1 MKNNF
6 FSVGLEEEYLVVN
19 KYNGELIVDP
29 PKGLMRDCKKKL
41 KNQVKPE
48 FLRSQI
54 EVGTKVC
61 NSIKDLK
68 DNLIFL
74 RKNVAKILNKY
85 DLAFIAVSTHPF
97 SDWET
102 QKHTLKRRYFNLADK
117 FQIVGRRLVI
127 SGMHVHVG
135 IPDNEL
141 KIDLMNQIS
150 YFLPHFLALST
161 SSPFW
166 RGEITGLKSYR
177 VSIFDELPRTGLPE
191 EFDIYDE
198 YKRHIK
204 ILLKSGI
211 LDDPSTIWWDL
222 RPNVKFPTLEMRI
235 CDTCTSLNDAI
246 SIAALY
252 LCIIHMA
259 CRLRRENKRWRVYSK
274 MLINE
279 NRWRAQRY
287 GIEKSLVDFGKSN
300 LVSYNKLA
308 DELID
313 LVKKDAKILNCE
325 SEVKKIKNICKV
337 GTSADKQIKVF
348 KEEMKKSN
356 NKKLALDQVLKFLVK
371 ETMNF

>member
-1 MKNNF
+1 
-6 FSVGLEEEYLVVN
+6 
-19 KYNGELIVDP
+19 
-29 PKGLMRDCKKKL
+29 
-41 KNQVKPE
+41 
-48 FLRSQI
+48 
-54 EVGTKVC
+54 
-61 NSIKDLK
+61 
-68 DNLIFL
+68 
-74 RKNVAKILNKY
+74 
-85 DLAFIAVSTHPF
+85 
-97 SDWET
+97 
-102 QKHTLKRRYFNLADK
+102 
-117 FQIVGRRLVI
+117 
-127 SGMHVHVG
+127 MHVHVG

-191 EFDIYDE
+191 EFDSYDE

-259 CRLRRENKRWRVYSK
+259 CRLRRENKRWRIYSK

-287 GIEKSLVDFGKSN
+287 GIEKSLVDFGKSK

>member
-1 MKNNF
+1 MKNKF

-19 KYNGELIVDP
+19 KQTGDLVVDP

-41 KNQVKPE
+41 KGQVKPE

-74 RKNVAKILNKY
+74 RKNISKILNKY
-85 DLAFIAVSTHPF
+85 DLAFIAVSTNPF
-97 SDWET
+97 SDRER
-102 QKHTLKRRYFNLADK
+102 QKHPQKRRYFNLADK

-127 SGMHVHVG
+127 SGMHIHVG
-135 IPDNEL
+135 IPDNDL
-141 KIDLMNQIS
+141 RIDLLNQIS
-150 YFLPHFLALST
+150 YFLPHLLALST

-166 RGEITGLKSYR
+166 IGELTGLKSYR

-191 EFDIYDE
+191 EFDSYDE

-211 LDDPSTIWWDL
+211 LDDPSTVWWDL

-259 CRLRRENKRWRVYSK
+259 CRLRRENKKWRVYSK

-287 GIEKSLVDFGKSN
+287 GIEKSLVDFGKSK
-300 LVSYNKLA
+300 LVSYKSLA

-313 LVKKDAKILNCE
+313 LVKEDAKLLNCE
-325 SEVKKIKNICKV
+325 AEVNKI
-337 GTSADKQIKVF
+337 
-348 KEEMKKSN
+348 KKSN
-356 NKKLALDQVLKFLVK
+356 NKRIALDKVVKFLIK
-371 ETMNF
+371 ETVNF

>member
-41 KNQVKPE
+41 KGQVKPE

-74 RKNVAKILNKY
+74 RSNVSKILKRY
-85 DLAFIAVSTHPF
+85 DLEFLAVSTHPF

-102 QKHTLKRRYFNLADK
+102 QKHTQKKRYFNLADK

-127 SGMHVHVG
+127 SGMHIHVG

-141 KIDLMNQIS
+141 RIDLMNQIS
-150 YFLPHFLALST
+150 YFLPHLLALST

-166 RGEITGLKSYR
+166 RGELTGLKSYR
-177 VSIFDELPRTGLPE
+177 VSVFDELPRTGLPE
-191 EFDIYDE
+191 QFDSYNE
-198 YKRHIK
+198 YKRHVK
-204 ILLKSGI
+204 ILLNSGI

-252 LCIIHMA
+252 LCTIHMA
-259 CRLRRENKRWRVYSK
+259 CRLRRENKKWRVYSK
-274 MLINE
+274 MLIDE

-287 GIEKSLVDFGKSN
+287 GIEKSLVW
-300 LVSYNKLA
+300 
-308 DELID
+308 
-313 LVKKDAKILNCE
+313 
-325 SEVKKIKNICKV
+325 
-337 GTSADKQIKVF
+337 
-348 KEEMKKSN
+348 
-356 NKKLALDQVLKFLVK
+356 
-371 ETMNF
+371 

>member
-1 MKNNF
+1 MKTIYNIKSTF
-6 FSVGLEEEYLVVN
+6 LLSPEVLEDNHTIEMLKSIQTPETEFGTHLHSEFIEPQRSLFEYN
-19 KYNGELIVDP
+19 MG
-29 PKGLMRDCKKKL
+29 G
-41 KNQVKPE
+41 
-48 FLRSQI
+48 
-54 EVGTKVC
+54 
-61 NSIKDLK
+61 
-68 DNLIFL
+68 
-74 RKNVAKILNKY
+74 
-85 DLAFIAVSTHPF
+85 
-97 SDWET
+97 
-102 QKHTLKRRYFNLADK
+102 NLADK

-135 IPDNEL
+135 IPDKEL
-141 KIDLMNQIS
+141 RIDIMNQIS
-150 YFLPHFLALST
+150 YFLPHLLALST

-166 RGEITGLKSYR
+166 RGELTGLKSYR
-177 VSIFDELPRTGLPE
+177 VSVFDELPRTGLPE
-191 EFDIYDE
+191 EFNSYDE

-204 ILLKSGI
+204 ILLNSGI

-235 CDTCTSLNDAI
+235 CDTCTSLTDAI

-259 CRLRRENKRWRVYSK
+259 CRLRRENKRWRIYSK

-287 GIEKSLVDFGKSN
+287 GIEKSLVDFGKSK

>member
-1 MKNNF
+1 MKNTF

-19 KYNGELIVDP
+19 KYNGELIVEP

-41 KNQVKPE
+41 GNQVKPE
-48 FLRSQI
+48 FLKSQI
-54 EVGTKVC
+54 EVGTKIC
-61 NSIKDLK
+61 KSIKDLK
-68 DNLIFL
+68 NNLIFL
-74 RKNVAKILNKY
+74 RRSIAKILDKY

-97 SDWET
+97 SGWET
-102 QKHTLKRRYFNLADK
+102 QKHTEKRRYFNLADK

-127 SGMHVHVG
+127 SGMHIHVG

-141 KIDLMNQIS
+141 RIDLMNQIS
-150 YFLPHFLALST
+150 YFLPHLLALST

-166 RGEITGLKSYR
+166 KGELTGLKSYR

-191 EFDIYDE
+191 LFDSYDE
-198 YKRHIK
+198 YKRHVK
-204 ILLKSGI
+204 ILLKSGL

-252 LCIIHMA
+252 LSVIHMA
-259 CRLRRENKRWRVYSK
+259 CRLRRENKRWRIYSR
-274 MLINE
+274 MLISE

-287 GIEKSLVDFGKSN
+287 GIEKNLVDFGKSQ
-300 LVSYNKLA
+300 LVSYEKLL

-313 LVKKDAKILNCE
+313 LVRNDAKELNCMNE
-325 SEVKKIKNICKV
+325 LKKIKNICKV
-337 GTSADKQIKVF
+337 GTSADKQIKIY
-348 KEEMKKSN
+348 KEEIKKTN
-356 NKKLALDQVLKFLVK
+356 NKKEALEKVLKFLIK
-371 ETMNF
+371 ETVNF

>member
-1 MKNNF
+1 L
-6 FSVGLEEEYLVVN
+6 G
-19 KYNGELIVDP
+19 
-29 PKGLMRDCKKKL
+29 
-41 KNQVKPE
+41 
-48 FLRSQI
+48 
-54 EVGTKVC
+54 
-61 NSIKDLK
+61 NSKT
-68 DNLIFL
+68 
-74 RKNVAKILNKY
+74 Y
-85 DLAFIAVSTHPF
+85 S
-97 SDWET
+97 
-102 QKHTLKRRYFNLADK
+102 KRRYFNLADK
-117 FQIVGRRLVI
+117 FQIVGRRLVV
-127 SGMHVHVG
+127 SGLHIHVG

-141 KIDLMNQIS
+141 RIDLMNQIS
-150 YFLPHFLALST
+150 YFLPHLLALST

-166 RGEITGLKSYR
+166 KGELTGLKSYR
-177 VSIFDELPRTGLPE
+177 ISIFDELPRTGLPE
-191 EFDIYDE
+191 EFGSYDE

-204 ILLKSGI
+204 ILLNSGI

-235 CDTCTSLNDAI
+235 CDTCTSNDAI

-259 CRLRRENKRWRVYSK
+259 CRLRRENKRWRIYSK

-287 GIEKSLVDFGKSN
+287 GIEKSLVDFGKSK

-325 SEVKKIKNICKV
+325 LEVKKIKNICKV

>member
-1 MKNNF
+1 M
-6 FSVGLEEEYLVVN
+6 
-19 KYNGELIVDP
+19 
-29 PKGLMRDCKKKL
+29 
-41 KNQVKPE
+41 
-48 FLRSQI
+48 RSQI

-61 NSIKDLK
+61 KTIKDLK

-74 RKNVAKILNKY
+74 RKNVAKILDKY

-102 QKHTLKRRYFNLADK
+102 QKHTRKRRYFNLADK
-117 FQIVGRRLVI
+117 FQIIGRRLVI
-127 SGMHVHVG
+127 SGMHIHVG

-141 KIDLMNQIS
+141 RIDLMNQIS
-150 YFLPHFLALST
+150 YFLPHLLALST

-166 RGEITGLKSYR
+166 RGENTGLKSYR
-177 VSIFDELPRTGLPE
+177 VSIFDELPRTGIPE
-191 EFDIYDE
+191 EFGSYDE

-204 ILLKSGI
+204 ILMNAGI

-252 LCIIHMA
+252 LSVIHMA
-259 CRLRRENKRWRVYSK
+259 CRLRRENKKWRVYSK

-287 GIEKSLVDFGKSN
+287 GIEKSLVDFGKSK
-300 LVSYNKLA
+300 LVSYKNLA
-308 DELID
+308 NELID
-313 LVKKDAKILNCE
+313 LVREDAKILKCE
-325 SEVKKIKNICKV
+325 KELNKIRNICNS
-337 GTSADKQIKVF
+337 GTSADKQIKIF
-348 KEEMKKSN
+348 KDEMNKTN
-356 NKKLALDQVLKFLVK
+356 NKKLALDKVVKFLIK
-371 ETMNF
+371 ETINF